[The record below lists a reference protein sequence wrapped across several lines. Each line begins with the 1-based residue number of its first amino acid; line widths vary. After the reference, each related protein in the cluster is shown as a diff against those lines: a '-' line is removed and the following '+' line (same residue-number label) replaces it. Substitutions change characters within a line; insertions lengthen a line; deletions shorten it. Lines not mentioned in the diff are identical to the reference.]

1 MRVVLVINLLVVTC
15 VLLSE
20 SATIS
25 DSALMNQELFV
36 YKEQIRLLY
45 RLLAEECPDEV
56 RVGRADDD
64 DVALTDLEVQKLHYN
79 GLLKRLNNCRKI
91 NRMRTLPVTST
102 KTQQKTT
109 KPTTTEPTTTK
120 PTTTEPTTTKP
131 LPAPCLSATNL
142 TDSWRMDHEGKDL
155 KGGGPNAYIGRACDL
170 RKELQWF
177 RFTGPAGKNSIL

>member
-36 YKEQIRLLY
+36 YKEQIRILY

-91 NRMRTLPVTST
+91 NRMGTLPATST
-102 KTQQKTT
+102 KTK
-109 KPTTTEPTTTK
+109 
-120 PTTTEPTTTKP
+120 PTTTKP

-155 KGGGPNAYIGRACDL
+155 KGGGPNAWSDGQACDF
-170 RKELQWF
+170 RKSLQWF
-177 RFTGPAGKNSIL
+177 RFTGAAGENILFYKLMFSE